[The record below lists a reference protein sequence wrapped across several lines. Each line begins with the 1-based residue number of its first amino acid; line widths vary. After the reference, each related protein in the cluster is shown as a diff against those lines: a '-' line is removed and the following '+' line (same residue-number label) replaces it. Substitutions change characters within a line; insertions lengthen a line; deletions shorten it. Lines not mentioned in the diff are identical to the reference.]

1 MNATLS
7 INVIA
12 LFATVFLATILHQLR
27 GIISFVLKGGGENGR
42 QREDGGVGGG
52 GDQPSFTTVSG
63 EVAFVRRHLW
73 GHPEPRTASGVPL
86 APSMALLSSSR

>member
-1 MNATLS
+1 MGG
-7 INVIA
+7 
-12 LFATVFLATILHQLR
+12 R
-27 GIISFVLKGGGENGR
+27 GR
-42 QREDGGVGGG
+42 TGVG

-63 EVAFVRRHLW
+63 KAAFVRRHLW